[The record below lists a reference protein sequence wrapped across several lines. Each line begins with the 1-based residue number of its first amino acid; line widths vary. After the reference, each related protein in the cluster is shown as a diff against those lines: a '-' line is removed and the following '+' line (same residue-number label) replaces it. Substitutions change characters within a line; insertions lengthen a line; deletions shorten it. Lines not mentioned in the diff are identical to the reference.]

1 MAREAALPLEL
12 EEEQGEPRRRR
23 GRRLLQTARRHPLGV
38 FGLICISLLFFC
50 GIFAEFTLPGGFGLS
65 ITPYDPIAVIRERLT
80 FGELAQPIDE
90 DDTALLVSNAQLEGQ
105 TNFDIE
111 GERMS
116 VLWTGAAVEV
126 SRGPAPTAHE
136 AGVPLLLET
145 AGSARLVQPID
156 QRQTRIII
164 TDSGTGLAPGAN
176 FFIDSES
183 VTVTRVVGPAD
194 GGTEVEVSRGSS
206 PAPHEAGAPV
216 LSETDTLPTLGEAID
231 TQETT
236 LFVANQQLDEGST
249 FDLEGE
255 EITVLSVL
263 DGSAVGVQRSSAP
276 PAHAAGAVL
285 ELDTAIPTQSPS
297 WSHPFGT
304 DHNSRDVLS
313 RTIFGARISLLIGLT
328 AVITGVSTGA
338 LLGIISGYFG
348 RAIDT
353 TIQRGVDILLAF
365 PAVVFLLAIITVI
378 GDEDSTVRRFLANNT
393 PLPDRDF
400 IGIPNFLDV
409 FIVSLAIGLAVAVFT
424 TRVVRGAVLS
434 IKENVYVDA
443 ARAMGASD
451 SRIMMKHIF
460 PNVIALVVILGSV
473 LLPVAILAEATI
485 SFLGIGVPIPTPS
498 WGADLSD
505 EKSRQLMLEGY
516 WWPVFFPGLALCLVV
531 LGFNMLGDAFRDL
544 SDPRLRGSG
553 LGGGS
558 GGGGGGGGGGGA
570 I

>member
-1 MAREAALPLEL
+1 M
-12 EEEQGEPRRRR
+12 
-23 GRRLLQTARRHPLGV
+23 
-38 FGLICISLLFFC
+38 
-50 GIFAEFTLPGGFGLS
+50 
-65 ITPYDPIAVIRERLT
+65 
-80 FGELAQPIDE
+80 
-90 DDTALLVSNAQLEGQ
+90 
-105 TNFDIE
+105 
-111 GERMS
+111 
-116 VLWTGAAVEV
+116 
-126 SRGPAPTAHE
+126 
-136 AGVPLLLET
+136 
-145 AGSARLVQPID
+145 
-156 QRQTRIII
+156 
-164 TDSGTGLAPGAN
+164 
-176 FFIDSES
+176 
-183 VTVTRVVGPAD
+183 
-194 GGTEVEVSRGSS
+194 
-206 PAPHEAGAPV
+206 
-216 LSETDTLPTLGEAID
+216 
-231 TQETT
+231 
-236 LFVANQQLDEGST
+236 
-249 FDLEGE
+249 
-255 EITVLSVL
+255 
-263 DGSAVGVQRSSAP
+263 
-276 PAHAAGAVL
+276 
-285 ELDTAIPTQSPS
+285 
-297 WSHPFGT
+297 
-304 DHNSRDVLS
+304 
-313 RTIFGARISLLIGLT
+313 
-328 AVITGVSTGA
+328 
-338 LLGIISGYFG
+338 
-348 RAIDT
+348 
-353 TIQRGVDILLAF
+353 DILLAF